1 MIPIRDSVRSRRRP
15 LLVYAI
21 FAINAYVFFNELTM
35 GRDIV
40 RFFYEYGLVA
50 REFWQTDSFV
60 DRFVPVVTSMFLHA
74 GWLHFGGNMLY
85 LWIFGDNVE
94 DRMGHGRF
102 LAFYLISGA
111 AAALTQLIVNPNA
124 TAPMVGASGAIAGI
138 LGAYLRLFPRAR
150 VVTLVPVFFFLHL
163 IEVPAMFFLV
173 FWFFIQLASG
183 SLAFVAP
190 QDGGTAFWA
199 HIGGFVAGFILGPRF
214 ARKPKVE
221 VLPPW

>member
-15 LLVYAI
+15 VVVYLILAL
-21 FAINAYVFFNELTM
+21 NAYVFFNELSM
-35 GRDIV
+35 GREIV

-50 REFWQTDSFV
+50 ARFWRTGDLV
-60 DRFVPVVTSMFLHA
+60 ERFAPVFTSMFIHA

-102 LAFYLISGA
+102 LAFYLLSGV
-111 AAALTQLIVNPNA
+111 AAALTQLIIFPNA
-124 TAPMVGASGAIAGI
+124 RVPMVGASGAIAGI

-150 VVTLVPVFFFLHL
+150 VIAMVPFLFFLHL
-163 IEVPAMFFLV
+163 TEVPAAFFLA
-173 FWFFIQLASG
+173 FWFLIQLFSG

-199 HIGGFVAGFILGPRF
+199 HIGGFVAGFVLGPRF
-214 ARKPKVE
+214 ARKPRIE